1 MQHRFE
7 KADEWAPVFDDPGR
21 DAWQRP
27 AEVVKL
33 AEIAPGMTVADLG
46 AGTGYFVP
54 HLSRA
59 VGATGRVLAL
69 DVEADMVRYL
79 GERIA
84 REKLENAVAQQ
95 VPVDDP
101 LLPEGQV
108 QCVLVVDTWHHL
120 SDRPAYASKL
130 ARGLAPG
137 GRVVVVDFTLESQL
151 GPPVQHRLRPEQVAD
166 DLRAGGLE
174 PRILDEILP
183 EQYVVVGVKGSRPTT
198 P

>member
-1 MQHRFE
+1 MHHRFE
-7 KADEWAPVFDDPGR
+7 KADDWAPVFDDPGR

-27 AEVVKL
+27 AEVVEL
-33 AEIAPGMTVADLG
+33 TEIDPGMTVADLG

-59 VGATGRVLAL
+59 VGAGGRVLAL

-84 REKLENAVAQQ
+84 RERLENAVARQ
-95 VPVDDP
+95 VPFDDP
-101 LLPEGQV
+101 QLPDGEV
-108 QCVLVVDTWHHL
+108 QRVLVVDTWHHL
-120 SDRPAYASKL
+120 SDRPAYVRKL

-137 GRVVVVDFTLESQL
+137 GRVVVVDFTLESKL

-174 PRILDEILP
+174 PRILDESLP
-183 EQYVVVGVKGSRPTT
+183 EQYVVVGIRDSRPTA